1 MATLRIEIQ
10 LNDTSTGVSTGAIL
24 GRLAEYLTSTI
35 PEKNVAEAFG
45 SIVIFREDGVA
56 GERSYEMLVDHDANL
71 SAVGK
76 PTSTTI
82 GPVAQHERDC
92 GVSQPAQ
99 PIKARLV
106 ITSKISN
113 RYEFASEAE
122 FRAFVMGCIDIRN
135 IVHDFGTARKL
146 QLLRDGDQPV
156 LLYKP

>member
-10 LNDTSTGVSTGAIL
+10 LNDTSTGVSAGTIL
-24 GRLAEYLTSTI
+24 GQLAEYLTSTV

-45 SIVIFREDGVA
+45 SIVIFKEAGLA
-56 GERSYEMLVDHDANL
+56 GERSYEMLVDHDTNL
-71 SAVGK
+71 SAVEK

-82 GPVAQHERDC
+82 GPVAQDERDC
-92 GVSQPAQ
+92 SVSQLAH

-113 RYEFASEAE
+113 RYEFASEVE
-122 FRAFVMGCIDIRN
+122 FRAFAMGCIDIRK
-135 IVHDFGTARKL
+135 IVYDFGTAREL
-146 QLLRDGDQPV
+146 QLLRDGEPPI